1 MTMNERKP
9 FEFKVGERKFSV
21 KLGEIACIMFRHQ
34 QEVDYLAINT
44 TEEGDEESSVL
55 RIFNNVKLVRWLAGF
70 AFHED
75 GIGLTTA
82 EGRTFHDD
90 FGWNPVAIIKAE
102 PTPAEL
108 EWFLDVNARNLE
120 SEWEKG
126 LDNES

>member
-1 MTMNERKP
+1 MSNLEQKP
-9 FEFKVGERKFSV
+9 FEFRVGEHELSV
-21 KLGEIACIMFRHQ
+21 KLGEIACVMFRQQ

-44 TEEGDEESSVL
+44 TQEGDEESSVL

-90 FGWNPVAIIKAE
+90 FGWWPATVIKWRPNE
-102 PTPAEL
+102 SEL
-108 EWFLDVNARNLE
+108 EWFLDVNAGNIDQ
-120 SEWEKG
+120 EWQEQG
-126 LDNES
+126 